1 MTPTSITLTILGWC
15 CFIWLLNTKNNPLSR
30 QEVAALLFPIIILC
44 FILLGVLGEPAASA
58 TAPLVLG

>member
-1 MTPTSITLTILGWC
+1 MTPTGITLTILGWC

-44 FILLGVLGEPAASA
+44 FILLGVLGTPQSGYA
-58 TAPLVLG
+58 APLVLG